1 MNTTY
6 RPLYLIISC
15 LLFTNHCMQY
25 VRYVSLVYPFG
36 RVVSTLLVLM
46 LKTYM
51 WLHLNVYVMFV
62 LLWFLVQYLL
72 SLNYNQLFHLIDT
85 LLP

>member
-1 MNTTY
+1 MQGIKFGGPINTAY
-6 RPLYLIISC
+6 WPLYLIMSC

-51 WLHLNVYVMFV
+51 WLHLNVYIMLV
-62 LLWFLVQYLL
+62 LLAFLV
-72 SLNYNQLFHLIDT
+72 
-85 LLP
+85 